1 MVSSIL
7 PKNERWDNFQYI
19 KLSQHSFL
27 GRIEDTIN
35 CFRDLL
41 TFITRWKNVIFK
53 IPVSKI
59 FVFEWSFLQY
69 FHFHF
74 RNVSDNSIEIEGA
87 RLYTLCRRIIK
98 VSFWTSS
105 EFTSL
110 HCDMPGF
117 RFRHG
122 RKNVKHCAL
131 CWCAKTLFKSYA
143 KLRTK
148 VNFFM

>member
-1 MVSSIL
+1 MI
-7 PKNERWDNFQYI
+7 PKTTKGQKISKANYGVLNSPKKRT
-19 KLSQHSFL
+19 L
-27 GRIEDTIN
+27 GKFSVNLESN

-53 IPVSKI
+53 ISVSKI

-131 CWCAKTLFKSYA
+131 CWCAKTLFKS
-143 KLRTK
+143 
-148 VNFFM
+148 